1 MDIVQKLN
9 EEQYKAVTHIDGP
22 LLILAGAGSGK
33 TRVITYRIAHLIKN
47 VGVPPFAIVAV
58 TFTNKAAEEMQ
69 NRIKALIGPIGE
81 SVMIKTFHSLA
92 VYILRRHGEAI
103 GIPSNFTIY
112 DNHDQ
117 ESVIKDILRDM
128 HIDPKAVK
136 PSMIVEKISRIKESN
151 HYIEGGD
158 ITPLLPKFHSFNFPE
173 IFTQYHEKLKA
184 ANALDFSDLLV
195 RTVQLL
201 RNKDVLHTLQS
212 RWKYFMI
219 DEYQDTNVAQYLI
232 AKYLSSGTKNICVVG
247 DDDQSIYSWRGAD
260 IRNILNFEKDY
271 PNATVITLHRN
282 YRSTEP
288 ILKAAWHVIKNNYKR
303 KDKKLTS
310 HRGDGE
316 PIIVCTA
323 NNEYGEAEYVINT
336 IVTLKHKEGYAN
348 KDFAIFYRTNAQSRI
363 FEEHLRKQNIPYV
376 VIGSVKFYERKEIKD
391 IIAYMRFIANQH
403 DTVSLLRIINTPAR
417 GIGASTIEKIRD
429 AAYVHGVSEWD
440 IIASSETYSYKLS
453 PALSVFKDTMQ
464 KLIDKAKETPQHYKL
479 SDICISILHETQYTK
494 SLEEENSIESRG
506 RLENIDAFINS
517 IFEYEHL
524 HPQATLDEFLQD
536 ISLLTPADE
545 TNGTVQDAVTL
556 MTVHNAKGL
565 EFPVVFL
572 TGMEEGLF
580 PHINSS
586 DTEEGIEEERRLC
599 YVGMTRAK
607 DRLFLTGAEIRRSW
621 GTINYKEASRFI
633 SELPSQL
640 CEFKKYNSLYDSWDT
655 PKSSSFD
662 KFISGSGNS
671 SKSIQNEISDSRFRV
686 HQRVKHPSFGIGVI
700 TTIQGKGDNV
710 KLTIQFL
717 NGFTKTFLERY
728 TPLEPVS

>member
-1 MDIVQKLN
+1 MDLQKLN
-9 EEQYKAVTHIDGP
+9 QEQYKAVTHIEGP

-47 VGVPPFAIVAV
+47 IGIPPYSIVAV
-58 TFTNKAAEEMQ
+58 TFTNKAAQEMQ

-112 DNHDQ
+112 DDHDQ
-117 ESVIKDILRDM
+117 ESVIKDILRNLN
-128 HIDPKAVK
+128 IDPKAVK
-136 PSMIVEKISRIKESN
+136 PSMIAEKISRIKESK

-173 IFTQYHEKLKA
+173 IFTQYHEKCKA

-201 RNKDVLHTLQS
+201 RNKEVLHKLQS

-219 DEYQDTNVAQYLI
+219 DEYQDTNLAQYLI
-232 AKYLSSGTKNICVVG
+232 AKYLSSETKNICVVG

-271 PNATVITLHRN
+271 PNAVVITLHRN

-288 ILKAAWHVIKNNYKR
+288 ILNAAWHVIKHNYNR
-303 KDKKLTS
+303 KDKNLTS
-310 HRGDGE
+310 HSGDGE
-316 PIIVCTA
+316 PIIVCTT

-336 IVTLKHKEGYAN
+336 IVTLKHREGYTN

-363 FEEHLRKQNIPYV
+363 FEEFLRKENIPYV

-403 DTVSLLRIINTPAR
+403 DSVSLLRIINTPTR

-429 AAYVHGVSEWD
+429 AAYVNGVSEWD
-440 IIASSETYSYKLS
+440 IIANGEAYAYKLS
-453 PALSVFKDTMQ
+453 PALTEFKNIMQ
-464 KLIDKAKETPQHYKL
+464 KLIDKAKEIPMHYKL
-479 SDICISILHETQYTK
+479 SDICISILNDTQYKK
-494 SLEEENSIESRG
+494 SLEDENSIESRG
-506 RLENIDAFINS
+506 RIENIDAFVNS

-545 TNGTVQDAVTL
+545 TNGTIQDAVTL

-580 PHINSS
+580 PHANSS
-586 DTEEGIEEERRLC
+586 DTEDGIEEERRLC

-607 DRLFLTGAEIRRSW
+607 DRLFLTGAGIRRSW
-621 GTINYKEASRFI
+621 GTVKNQEASRFI
-633 SELPSQL
+633 DELPSQL
-640 CEFKKYNSLYDSWDT
+640 CEFKSYNSSYDSWDT
-655 PKSSSFD
+655 PSSSSFNTFNAAPR
-662 KFISGSGNS
+662 KNGNS
-671 SKSIQNEISDSRFRV
+671 SQSVITDSRFRV
-686 HQRVKHPSFGIGVI
+686 HQRVKHPSFGIGIV
-700 TTIQGKGDNV
+700 TTIQGTGDNV
-710 KLTIQFL
+710 KLTIQFV

-728 TPLEPVS
+728 TPLEPIS

>member
-9 EEQYKAVTHIDGP
+9 EEQYKAVTHINGP

-47 VGVPPFAIVAV
+47 AGVSPFTIVAV

-112 DNHDQ
+112 DDHDQ

-136 PSMIVEKISRIKESN
+136 PSMIIEKISRIKESN

-158 ITPLLPKFHSFNFPE
+158 ITPLFPKFYSFNFPE

-195 RTVQLL
+195 QTVQLL

-232 AKYLSSGTKNICVVG
+232 AKYLSSETKNLCVVG

-336 IVTLKHKEGYAN
+336 IVTLKHKEGYTN
-348 KDFAIFYRTNAQSRI
+348 SDFAIFYRTNAQSRI
-363 FEEHLRKQNIPYV
+363 FEEHLRKENIPYV

-440 IIASSETYSYKLS
+440 IIANSQAYSYKLS
-453 PALSVFKDTMQ
+453 PALTVFKETMQ
-464 KLIDKAKETPQHYKL
+464 KLIDKTAQTPHHYKL
-479 SDICISILHETQYTK
+479 SDVCISILHDTQYKK
-494 SLEEENSIESRG
+494 SLEAENSIESRG
-506 RLENIDAFINS
+506 RLENIDAFVNS

-524 HPQATLDEFLQD
+524 HPQATLNEFLQD

-545 TNGTVQDAVTL
+545 TNGTVQNAITL

-580 PHINSS
+580 PHANSS

-621 GTINYKEASRFI
+621 GTVQYKEASRFI

-640 CEFKKYNSLYDSWDT
+640 CEFTSYNSLYDSWDA

-671 SKSIQNEISDSRFRV
+671 SKNIQNEITSSRFKV
-686 HQRVKHPSFGIGVI
+686 HQRVKHPSFGIGII

>member
-33 TRVITYRIAHLIKN
+33 TRVITYRIAYLIKN
-47 VGVPPFAIVAV
+47 ALVPPFAIVAV

-128 HIDPKAVK
+128 HIDPKTVK
-136 PSMIVEKISRIKESN
+136 PSMIAEKISRIKESS
-151 HYIEGGD
+151 HFIEGGD

-173 IFTQYHEKLKA
+173 IFTQYHEKLKT

-201 RNKDVLHTLQS
+201 RNKEVLHKLQS

-219 DEYQDTNVAQYLI
+219 DEYQDTNIAQYLI
-232 AKYLSSGTKNICVVG
+232 AKYLSSETKNICVVG

-336 IVTLKHKEGYAN
+336 IVTLKHKEGYTN
-348 KDFAIFYRTNAQSRI
+348 RDFAIFYRTNAQSRI
-363 FEEHLRKQNIPYV
+363 FEEHLRKENIPYV
-376 VIGSVKFYERKEIKD
+376 VIGSVKFYDRKEIKD

-429 AAYVHGVSEWD
+429 AAYVNGVSEWD
-440 IIASSETYSYKLS
+440 IISNSETYSYKLS
-453 PALSVFKDTMQ
+453 PALTAFKDTMQ
-464 KLIDKAKETPQHYKL
+464 KLIDKAKEIPQHYKL
-479 SDICISILHETQYTK
+479 SDICISILHDTQYKK
-494 SLEEENSIESRG
+494 SLEDENSIESQG
-506 RLENIDAFINS
+506 RLENIDAFVNS

-524 HPQATLDEFLQD
+524 HPQATLNEFLQD

-545 TNGTVQDAVTL
+545 TNGTLQDAITL

-580 PHINSS
+580 PHANSS

-640 CEFKKYNSLYDSWDT
+640 CEFKNYNSLYDSWDT

-662 KFISGSGNS
+662 KFISGSENS

-728 TPLEPVS
+728 TPLEPIS

>member
-1 MDIVQKLN
+1 MDIRKHLN

-33 TRVITYRIAHLIKN
+33 TRVITYRITHLIKN
-47 VGVPPFAIVAV
+47 AGIPPYKIVAV
-58 TFTNKAAEEMQ
+58 TFTNKAANEMQ
-69 NRIKALIGPIGE
+69 IRIRDLIGPIGE

-92 VYILRRHGEAI
+92 VYILRRFGQCI

-112 DNHDQ
+112 DDHDQ
-117 ESVIKDILRDM
+117 ESVIKDILRNLS
-128 HIDPKAVK
+128 IDPKAVK
-136 PSMIVEKISRIKESN
+136 PSMIAEKISRIKESK

-158 ITPLLPKFHSFNFPE
+158 ITPLLQKFHSFNFPE
-173 IFTQYHEKLKA
+173 IFSQYHERCKA

-195 RTVQLL
+195 RTVELL
-201 RNKDVLHTLQS
+201 RNKEVLHTLQS

-219 DEYQDTNVAQYLI
+219 DEYQDTNLAQYLI
-232 AKYLSSGTKNICVVG
+232 SKYLSSETKNICVVG

-260 IRNILNFEKDY
+260 IRNILNFEKDF
-271 PNATVITLHRN
+271 PNAMVITLHKN

-288 ILKAAWHVIKNNYKR
+288 ILNAAGHVIKHNYNR
-303 KDKKLTS
+303 KDKNLTS
-310 HRGDGE
+310 NRGDGE
-316 PIIVCTA
+316 AIIVCTT

-336 IVTLKHKEGYAN
+336 IVSLKHKEGYTN

-363 FEEHLRKQNIPYV
+363 FEEFLRKENIPYV

-403 DTVSLLRIINTPAR
+403 DSVSLLRIVNIPTR

-429 AAYVHGVSEWD
+429 AAYVNGVSEWD
-440 IIASSETYSYKLS
+440 IIASNELYEYKLS
-453 PALSVFKDTMQ
+453 PALAEFKNIMQ
-464 KLIDKAKETPQHYKL
+464 KLIDKAKETPQHYRL
-479 SDICISILHETQYTK
+479 SDVCISILNDTQYKK
-494 SLEEENSIESRG
+494 SLEAENSIESRG
-506 RLENIDAFINS
+506 RIENIDSFVNS
-517 IFEYEHL
+517 IFEYEHM

-545 TNGTVQDAVTL
+545 TNGSQDAVTL

-580 PHINSS
+580 PHANSS

-607 DRLFLTGAEIRRSW
+607 DRLLLTAAEIRRSW
-621 GTINYKEASRFI
+621 GAVQYKETSRFI

-640 CEFKKYNSLYDSWDT
+640 CEFKSYNSSYDSWVSPT
-655 PKSSSFD
+655 SSFNTFYSRFR
-662 KFISGSGNS
+662 KNS
-671 SKSIQNEISDSRFRV
+671 NSLQSELTDSRFKV
-686 HQRVKHPSFGIGVI
+686 HQRVKHPSFGIGII
-700 TTIQGKGDNV
+700 TTIQGKGDNI
-710 KLTIQFL
+710 KLTIQFV

>member
-33 TRVITYRIAHLIKN
+33 TRVITYRIAYLIKN
-47 VGVPPFAIVAV
+47 ALVPPFAIVAV

-128 HIDPKAVK
+128 HIDPKTVK
-136 PSMIVEKISRIKESN
+136 PSMIAEKISRIKESS
-151 HYIEGGD
+151 HFIEGGD

-173 IFTQYHEKLKA
+173 IFTQYHEKLKT

-201 RNKDVLHTLQS
+201 RNKEVLHKLQS

-219 DEYQDTNVAQYLI
+219 DEYQDTNIAQYLI
-232 AKYLSSGTKNICVVG
+232 AKYLSSETKNICVVG

-336 IVTLKHKEGYAN
+336 IVTLKHKEGYTN
-348 KDFAIFYRTNAQSRI
+348 RDFAIFYRTNAQSRI

-453 PALSVFKDTMQ
+453 PALTAFKDTMQ
-464 KLIDKAKETPQHYKL
+464 KLIDKAKEIPQHYKL
-479 SDICISILHETQYTK
+479 SDICISILHDTQYKK
-494 SLEEENSIESRG
+494 SLEDENSIESQG
-506 RLENIDAFINS
+506 RLENIDAFVNS

-524 HPQATLDEFLQD
+524 HPQATLNEFLQD

-545 TNGTVQDAVTL
+545 TNGTLQDAITL

-580 PHINSS
+580 PHANSS

-607 DRLFLTGAEIRRSW
+607 DRLFLTAAEIRRSW
-621 GTINYKEASRFI
+621 GSVHYKETSRFI

-640 CEFKKYNSLYDSWDT
+640 CEFKNYNSSYDVWDS
-655 PKSSSFD
+655 PRSFSFEKST
-662 KFISGSGNS
+662 SGSGNS
-671 SKSIQNEISDSRFRV
+671 SKSIQNEITDSRFRV
-686 HQRVKHPSFGIGVI
+686 HQKVKHPSFGIGVI

-728 TPLEPVS
+728 TPLEPIS

>member
-1 MDIVQKLN
+1 MNLLQKLN

-33 TRVITYRIAHLIKN
+33 TRVITYRIAYLIKN
-47 VGVPPFAIVAV
+47 ALVPPFAIVAV

-128 HIDPKAVK
+128 HIDPKTVK
-136 PSMIVEKISRIKESN
+136 PSMIAEKISRIKESS
-151 HYIEGGD
+151 HFIEGGD

-173 IFTQYHEKLKA
+173 IFTQYHEKLKT

-201 RNKDVLHTLQS
+201 RNKEVLHKLQS

-219 DEYQDTNVAQYLI
+219 DEYQDTNIAQYLI
-232 AKYLSSGTKNICVVG
+232 AKYLSSETKNICVVG

-336 IVTLKHKEGYAN
+336 IVTLKHKEGYTN
-348 KDFAIFYRTNAQSRI
+348 RDFAIFYRTNAQSRI
-363 FEEHLRKQNIPYV
+363 FEEHLRKENIPYV
-376 VIGSVKFYERKEIKD
+376 VIGSVKFYDRKEIKD

-429 AAYVHGVSEWD
+429 AAYVNGVSEWD
-440 IIASSETYSYKLS
+440 IISNSETYSYKLS
-453 PALSVFKDTMQ
+453 PALTAFKDTMQ
-464 KLIDKAKETPQHYKL
+464 KLIDKAKEIPQHYKL
-479 SDICISILHETQYTK
+479 SDICISILHDTQYKK
-494 SLEEENSIESRG
+494 SLEDENSIESQG
-506 RLENIDAFINS
+506 RLENIDAFVNS

-524 HPQATLDEFLQD
+524 HPQATLNEFLQD

-545 TNGTVQDAVTL
+545 TNGTLQDAITL

-580 PHINSS
+580 PHANSS

-607 DRLFLTGAEIRRSW
+607 DRLFLT
-621 GTINYKEASRFI
+621 
-633 SELPSQL
+633 
-640 CEFKKYNSLYDSWDT
+640 
-655 PKSSSFD
+655 
-662 KFISGSGNS
+662 
-671 SKSIQNEISDSRFRV
+671 
-686 HQRVKHPSFGIGVI
+686 
-700 TTIQGKGDNV
+700 
-710 KLTIQFL
+710 
-717 NGFTKTFLERY
+717 
-728 TPLEPVS
+728 

>member
-1 MDIVQKLN
+1 MNLLQKLN

-69 NRIKALIGPIGE
+69 NRIRALIGPIGE

-128 HIDPKAVK
+128 HIDPKTVK
-136 PSMIVEKISRIKESN
+136 PSMIAEKISRIKESS
-151 HYIEGGD
+151 HFIEGGD

-173 IFTQYHEKLKA
+173 IFTQYHEKLKT

-201 RNKDVLHTLQS
+201 RNKEVLHKLQS

-219 DEYQDTNVAQYLI
+219 DEYQDTNIAQYLI
-232 AKYLSSGTKNICVVG
+232 AKYLSSETKNICVVG

-336 IVTLKHKEGYAN
+336 IVTLKHKEGYTN
-348 KDFAIFYRTNAQSRI
+348 RDFAIFYRTNAQSRI
-363 FEEHLRKQNIPYV
+363 FEEHLRKENIPYV
-376 VIGSVKFYERKEIKD
+376 VIGSVKFYDRKEIKD

-429 AAYVHGVSEWD
+429 AAYVNGVSEWD
-440 IIASSETYSYKLS
+440 IISNSETYSYKLS
-453 PALSVFKDTMQ
+453 PALTAFKDTMQ
-464 KLIDKAKETPQHYKL
+464 KLIDKAKEIPQHYKL
-479 SDICISILHETQYTK
+479 SDICISILHDTQYKK
-494 SLEEENSIESRG
+494 SLEDENSIESQG
-506 RLENIDAFINS
+506 RLENIDAFVNS

-524 HPQATLDEFLQD
+524 HPQATLNEFLQD

-545 TNGTVQDAVTL
+545 TNGTLQDAITL

-580 PHINSS
+580 PHANSS

-640 CEFKKYNSLYDSWDT
+640 CEFKNYNSLYDSWDT

-662 KFISGSGNS
+662 KFISGSENS

-728 TPLEPVS
+728 TPLEPIS

>member
-1 MDIVQKLN
+1 MDLQKLN
-9 EEQYKAVTHIDGP
+9 QEQYKAVTHIEGP

-47 VGVPPFAIVAV
+47 IGIPPYSIVAV
-58 TFTNKAAEEMQ
+58 TFTNKAAQEMQ
-69 NRIKALIGPIGE
+69 NRIKGLIGPIGE

-112 DNHDQ
+112 DDHDQ
-117 ESVIKDILRDM
+117 ESVIKDILRNLN
-128 HIDPKAVK
+128 IDPKAVK
-136 PSMIVEKISRIKESN
+136 PSMIAEKISRIKESK

-158 ITPLLPKFHSFNFPE
+158 VTPLLPKFHSFNFPE
-173 IFTQYHEKLKA
+173 IFTQYHEKCKA

-201 RNKDVLHTLQS
+201 RNKEVLHKLQS

-219 DEYQDTNVAQYLI
+219 DEYQDTNLAQYLI
-232 AKYLSSGTKNICVVG
+232 AKYLSSETKNICVVG

-271 PNATVITLHRN
+271 PDAMVITLHRN

-288 ILKAAWHVIKNNYKR
+288 ILNAAWHVIKHNYNR
-303 KDKKLTS
+303 KDKSLTS

-316 PIIVCTA
+316 PIIVCTT

-336 IVTLKHKEGYAN
+336 IVTLKHREGYAN

-363 FEEHLRKQNIPYV
+363 FEEFLRKENIPYV

-403 DTVSLLRIINTPAR
+403 DSVSLLRIINTPAR

-429 AAYVHGVSEWD
+429 AAYVNGVSEWD
-440 IIASSETYSYKLS
+440 IIASSEVYAYKLS
-453 PALSVFKDTMQ
+453 PALAEFKSIMQ

-479 SDICISILHETQYTK
+479 SDICISILNDTQYKK
-494 SLEEENSIESRG
+494 SLEDENSIESRG
-506 RLENIDAFINS
+506 RLENIDAFVNS
-517 IFEYEHL
+517 IFDYEHL

-545 TNGTVQDAVTL
+545 TNGTIQDAVTL

-580 PHINSS
+580 PHANSS

-607 DRLFLTGAEIRRSW
+607 DRLFLTGAGIRRSW
-621 GTINYKEASRFI
+621 GTVKNQEASRFI

-640 CEFKKYNSLYDSWDT
+640 CEFKSYNSSYDSWNA
-655 PKSSSFD
+655 PSSSSFNTFNAGPR
-662 KFISGSGNS
+662 KNGNS
-671 SKSIQNEISDSRFRV
+671 LQSVITDSRFKV
-686 HQRVKHPSFGIGVI
+686 HQRVKHPSFGIGII

-710 KLTIQFL
+710 KLTIQFV

>member
-1 MDIVQKLN
+1 MDILQNLN
-9 EEQYKAVTHIDGP
+9 EEQYKAVTHIEGP

-47 VGVPPFAIVAV
+47 AGVPPFAIVAV
-58 TFTNKAAEEMQ
+58 TFTNKAAEEMR
-69 NRIKALIGPIGE
+69 NRIKDLIGPIGE
-81 SVMIKTFHSLA
+81 SVMIKTFHSLG

-112 DNHDQ
+112 DTHDQ
-117 ESVIKDILRDM
+117 ESVIKDILHDL

-136 PSMIVEKISRIKESN
+136 PSMIAEKISKIKESTHN
-151 HYIEGGD
+151 IEGGD
-158 ITPLLPKFHSFNFPE
+158 VTPLLPKFHSFNFPE
-173 IFTQYHEKLKA
+173 IFTKYHEKLKS
-184 ANALDFSDLLV
+184 ANALDFSDLLIY
-195 RTVQLL
+195 TVQLL
-201 RNKDVLHTLQS
+201 RNKEVLQKLQS

-219 DEYQDTNVAQYLI
+219 DEYQDTNIAQYLI
-232 AKYLSSGTKNICVVG
+232 AKYLSSETKNICVVG

-288 ILKAAWHVIKNNYKR
+288 ILQAAWHVIKNNYKR
-303 KDKKLTS
+303 KDKKLTA

-323 NNEYGEAEYVINT
+323 NNEYGEAEYVINS
-336 IVTLKHKEGYAN
+336 IVSLKHKEGYTN

-363 FEEHLRKQNIPYV
+363 FEEHLRKENIPYV

-391 IIAYMRFIANQH
+391 IIAYMRFIANQQ

-417 GIGASTIEKIRD
+417 GIGAATIEKIRD

-440 IIASSETYSYKLS
+440 IILRSEAYSYKLS
-453 PALSVFKDTMQ
+453 PALTAFKDTMQ
-464 KLIDKAKETPQHYKL
+464 KLIDKTRESPQRYKL
-479 SDICISILHETQYTK
+479 SDLCLSIINDTHYKK

-506 RLENIDAFINS
+506 RLENIDAFVNS
-517 IFEYEHL
+517 IFEYEHVN
-524 HPQATLDEFLQD
+524 PEATLDEFLQD
-536 ISLLTPADE
+536 ISLLTPSDE

-580 PHINSS
+580 PHANSS

-607 DRLFLTGAEIRRSW
+607 DRLFITGAELRRSW
-621 GTINYKEASRFI
+621 GSAQYKEASRFL
-633 SELPSQL
+633 SELPSTL
-640 CEFKKYNSLYDSWDT
+640 CECTVYNSSYNSWDAPQLSSSNKYNSIHVNVY
-655 PKSSSFD
+655 SSSQ
-662 KFISGSGNS
+662 S
-671 SKSIQNEISDSRFRV
+671 EYTDSRFKV
-686 HQRVKHPSFGIGVI
+686 HQRVKHPSFGIGTI

-710 KLTIQFL
+710 KLTIRFL

>member
-1 MDIVQKLN
+1 MDLQKLN
-9 EEQYKAVTHIDGP
+9 QEQYKAVTHIEGP

-47 VGVPPFAIVAV
+47 IGIPPYSIVAV
-58 TFTNKAAEEMQ
+58 TFTNKAAQEMQ

-112 DNHDQ
+112 DDHDQ
-117 ESVIKDILRDM
+117 ESVIKDILRNLN
-128 HIDPKAVK
+128 IDPKAVK
-136 PSMIVEKISRIKESN
+136 PSMIAEKISRIKESK

-173 IFTQYHEKLKA
+173 IFTQYHEKCKA

-201 RNKDVLHTLQS
+201 RNKEVLHKLQS

-219 DEYQDTNVAQYLI
+219 DEYQDTNLAQYLI
-232 AKYLSSGTKNICVVG
+232 AKYLSSETKNICVVG

-271 PNATVITLHRN
+271 PNAMVITLHRN

-288 ILKAAWHVIKNNYKR
+288 ILNAAWHVIKHNYNR
-303 KDKKLTS
+303 KDKNLTS

-316 PIIVCTA
+316 PIIVCTT

-336 IVTLKHKEGYAN
+336 IVTLKHREGYTN

-363 FEEHLRKQNIPYV
+363 FEEFLRKENIPYV

-403 DTVSLLRIINTPAR
+403 DSVSLLRIINTPTR

-429 AAYVHGVSEWD
+429 AAYVNGVSEWD
-440 IIASSETYSYKLS
+440 IIANGEAYAYKLS
-453 PALSVFKDTMQ
+453 PALTEFKNIMQ
-464 KLIDKAKETPQHYKL
+464 KLIDKAKEIPMHYKL
-479 SDICISILHETQYTK
+479 SDICISILNDTQYKK
-494 SLEEENSIESRG
+494 SLEDENSIESRG
-506 RLENIDAFINS
+506 RIENIDAFVNS

-545 TNGTVQDAVTL
+545 TNGTIQDAVTL

-580 PHINSS
+580 PHANSS
-586 DTEEGIEEERRLC
+586 DTEDGIEEERRLC

-621 GTINYKEASRFI
+621 GTVKNQEASRFI

-640 CEFKKYNSLYDSWDT
+640 CEFKSYHSSYDSWNA
-655 PKSSSFD
+655 PSSSSFNTFNAGPR
-662 KFISGSGNS
+662 KNGNS
-671 SKSIQNEISDSRFRV
+671 LQSVITDSRFKV
-686 HQRVKHPSFGIGVI
+686 HQRVKHPSFGIGII

-710 KLTIQFL
+710 KLTIQFV

-728 TPLEPVS
+728 TPLEPIS

>member
-1 MDIVQKLN
+1 MDILQKLN
-9 EEQYKAVTHIDGP
+9 EEQYKAVTHINGP

-33 TRVITYRIAHLIKN
+33 TRVITYRIAHLVKN
-47 VGVPPFAIVAV
+47 AGVPPFAIVAV

-69 NRIKALIGPIGE
+69 KRIHELIGPIGQ

-92 VYILRRHGEAI
+92 VYILRRHGQAI

-112 DNHDQ
+112 DDHDQ

-136 PSMIVEKISRIKESN
+136 PSMIAEKISRIKESA

-158 ITPLLPKFHSFNFPE
+158 VTPLLPKFHSFNFPE
-173 IFTQYHEKLKA
+173 IFTQYHEKLNA

-201 RNKDVLHTLQS
+201 RNKEVLHTLQS

-219 DEYQDTNVAQYLI
+219 DEYQDTNIAQYLI
-232 AKYLSSGTKNICVVG
+232 AKYLSSETRNICVVG

-271 PNATVITLHRN
+271 PDATVITLHRN

-288 ILKAAWHVIKNNYKR
+288 ILNAAWHVIKNNYKR

-310 HRGDGE
+310 HRGDGQ

-336 IVTLKHKEGYAN
+336 IVTLKQKEGYAN
-348 KDFAIFYRTNAQSRI
+348 RDFAIFYRTNAQSRI
-363 FEEHLRKQNIPYV
+363 FEEHLRKENISYV

-429 AAYVHGVSEWD
+429 AAYVNGVSEWN
-440 IIASSETYSYKLS
+440 IIAHHEVYAYKLS
-453 PALSVFKDTMQ
+453 PALSEFKGIMQ
-464 KLIDKAKETPQHYKL
+464 KLIDTAKETPQHYRL
-479 SDICISILHETQYTK
+479 SDLCIRILADTQYKK

-506 RLENIDAFINS
+506 RLENIDAFVNS

-524 HPQATLDEFLQD
+524 HPEATLDEFLQD

-572 TGMEEGLF
+572 TGLEEGLF
-580 PHINSS
+580 PHANSS

-607 DRLFLTGAEIRRSW
+607 DRLFITGAEIRRSW
-621 GTINYKEASRFI
+621 GTIQYKEASRFL
-633 SELPSQL
+633 SELPSHV
-640 CEFKKYNSLYDSWDT
+640 CEFTSYNSSYTAWDA
-655 PKSSSFD
+655 PRSSSFD
-662 KFISGSGNS
+662 RFISANGNS
-671 SKSIQNEISDSRFRV
+671 NKSARNEITDSRFKV
-686 HQRVKHPSFGIGVI
+686 YQRVKHPSFGIGTI
-700 TTIQGKGDNV
+700 TSIQGKGDNV
-710 KLTIQFL
+710 KLTIQFV

-728 TPLEPVS
+728 TPLEPLS

>member
-1 MDIVQKLN
+1 MELVQKLN
-9 EEQYKAVTHIDGP
+9 EEQYKAVTHINGP

-33 TRVITYRIAHLIKN
+33 TRVITYRIAHLIKDA
-47 VGVPPFAIVAV
+47 GIPPYAIVAV
-58 TFTNKAAEEMQ
+58 TFTNKAAQEMQ
-69 NRIKALIGPIGE
+69 TRIKDLIGPIAE

-92 VYILRRHGEAI
+92 VYILRRHGNAI

-112 DNHDQ
+112 DDHDQ
-117 ESVIKDILRDM
+117 ESVIKDILRDL

-136 PSMIVEKISRIKESN
+136 PSMIAEKISHIKESI

-158 ITPLLPKFHSFNFPE
+158 VTKLLHKFHSFNFHE
-173 IFTQYHEKLKA
+173 IFTKYHEKLTA

-201 RNKDVLHTLQS
+201 RNKEVLHTLQS

-219 DEYQDTNVAQYLI
+219 DEYQDTNIAQYLI
-232 AKYLSSGTKNICVVG
+232 AKYLSSETKNICVVG

-336 IVTLKHKEGYAN
+336 IISLKHKEGYTN

-363 FEEHLRKQNIPYV
+363 FEEYLRKENIPYV

-391 IIAYMRFIANQH
+391 IMAYMRFIANQH

-429 AAYVHGVSEWD
+429 AAYIHAVSEWD
-440 IIASSETYSYKLS
+440 IIANSETYSYKLS
-453 PALSVFKDTMQ
+453 PALASFKDTMQ
-464 KLIDKAKETPQHYKL
+464 KLIDKAALTPQHYTL
-479 SDICISILHETQYTK
+479 SDLCISILNETQYKKT
-494 SLEEENSIESRG
+494 LEAENSIEARG
-506 RLENIDAFINS
+506 RLENIDAFVNS

-524 HPQATLDEFLQD
+524 KPLATLDEFLQD

-580 PHINSS
+580 PHANAS

-607 DRLFLTGAEIRRSW
+607 DRLFITSAELRRSW
-621 GTINYKEASRFI
+621 GTAQYKEASRFL
-633 SELPSQL
+633 SELPSSL
-640 CEFKKYNSLYDSWDT
+640 CEFKVYNSLYDTWDI
-655 PKSSSFD
+655 PKTL
-662 KFISGSGNS
+662 SGNNYTMVPENYYS
-671 SKSIQNEISDSRFRV
+671 NTHSQNSDSKFKV
-686 HQRVKHPSFGIGVI
+686 HQRVKHPSFGIGTI
-700 TTIQGKGDNV
+700 TSIQGKGDNV
-710 KLTIQFL
+710 KLTIRFL

>member
-1 MDIVQKLN
+1 MDILQHLN
-9 EEQYKAVTHIDGP
+9 EEQYQAVTHIDGP
-22 LLILAGAGSGK
+22 LLIMAGAGSGK
-33 TRVITYRIAHLIKN
+33 TRVITHRIAHLIKN
-47 VGVPPFAIVAV
+47 AGVSPYQIVAV
-58 TFTNKAAEEMQ
+58 TFTNKAAEEMR
-69 NRIKALIGPIGE
+69 NRITTLIGPIGE

-112 DNHDQ
+112 DDHDQ
-117 ESVIKDILRDM
+117 ESVIKDLLRNSN
-128 HIDPKAVK
+128 IDPKAIK
-136 PSMIVEKISRIKESN
+136 PSMIAEKISRIKESN

-173 IFTQYHEKLKA
+173 IFSQYHEKLKT

-201 RNKDVLHTLQS
+201 RNKEVLHTLQS

-219 DEYQDTNVAQYLI
+219 DEYQDTNAAQYLI
-232 AKYLSSGTKNICVVG
+232 AKYLSSETKNICVVG

-316 PIIVCTA
+316 PLIVCTA

-336 IVTLKHKEGYAN
+336 IQRLKNQEGYSN

-363 FEEHLRKQNIPYV
+363 FEEHLRKENIPYV

-391 IIAYMRFIANQH
+391 IVAYMRFIANQH

-429 AAYVHGVSEWD
+429 AAYLHATAEWD
-440 IIASSETYSYKLS
+440 IIASNDNFNYKLS
-453 PALSVFKDTMQ
+453 PALTAFKETMQ
-464 KLIDKAKETPQHYKL
+464 KLIDRAKDVPIHCKL
-479 SDICISILHETQYTK
+479 SELCISILKETHYKKT
-494 SLEEENSIESRG
+494 LVDEDTIESRG
-506 RLENIDAFINS
+506 RLENIDAFVNS

-545 TNGTVQDAVTL
+545 SNGTVQDAVTL

-565 EFPVVFL
+565 EYPVVFL

-580 PHINSS
+580 PHANSI
-586 DTEEGIEEERRLC
+586 DTDEGIEEERRLC
-599 YVGMTRAK
+599 YVGITRAR
-607 DRLFLTGAEIRRSW
+607 DRLFITHAELRRSW
-621 GTINYKEASRFI
+621 GTTQYKEVSRFL
-633 SELPSQL
+633 SELPSAL
-640 CEFKKYNSLYDSWDT
+640 CEFTSFNSGHQSWDYQQSYYSNDVYHT
-655 PKSSSFD
+655 TIKKTIKAESQ
-662 KFISGSGNS
+662 IT
-671 SKSIQNEISDSRFRV
+671 IDSRFQV
-686 HQRVKHPSFGIGVI
+686 YQRVKHPSFGIGII
-700 TTIQGKGDNV
+700 TAIQGNGDNI
-710 KLTIQFL
+710 KLTIKFV
-717 NGFTKTFLERY
+717 NGLTKTFLERY
-728 TPLEPVS
+728 TPLELL

>member
-1 MDIVQKLN
+1 MDLLQKLN

-112 DNHDQ
+112 DDHDQ

-201 RNKDVLHTLQS
+201 RNKDVLHMLQS

-323 NNEYGEAEYVINT
+323 NNEYAEAEYVINT
-336 IVTLKHKEGYAN
+336 IVMLKHKEGYTN
-348 KDFAIFYRTNAQSRI
+348 RDFTIFYRTNAQSRI
-363 FEEHLRKQNIPYV
+363 FEEHLRKKNIPYV

-403 DTVSLLRIINTPAR
+403 DTVSFLRIINTPAR
-417 GIGASTIEKIRD
+417 GIGASTVEKIRD
-429 AAYVHGVSEWD
+429 AAYISGVTEWD
-440 IIASSETYSYKLS
+440 IIANSQTYSFKLS
-453 PALSVFKDTMQ
+453 PALTAFKDIMQ

-479 SDICISILHETQYTK
+479 SDICISILHDTQYTK

-506 RLENIDAFINS
+506 RLENIDAFVNS

-545 TNGTVQDAVTL
+545 TNGTQDTITL

-580 PHINSS
+580 PHANSS

-607 DRLFLTGAEIRRSW
+607 DRLFLTAAEIRRSW
-621 GTINYKEASRFI
+621 GSIHYKEASRFI

-640 CEFKKYNSLYDSWDT
+640 CQFTSFNSSYDLWDG
-655 PKSSSFD
+655 PQDSSFD
-662 KFISGSGNS
+662 KFIAESVN
-671 SKSIQNEISDSRFRV
+671 KNKNIRNEITSSQFKV

-700 TTIQGKGDNV
+700 TTIQGQGDNV

-728 TPLEPVS
+728 TPLEPVT

>member
-1 MDIVQKLN
+1 MDLQKLN
-9 EEQYKAVTHIDGP
+9 PEQYKAVTHTEGP

-69 NRIKALIGPIGE
+69 NRIKGLIGPIAE

-112 DNHDQ
+112 DDHDQ
-117 ESVIKDILRDM
+117 ESVIKDILRNLN
-128 HIDPKAVK
+128 IDPKAVK
-136 PSMIVEKISRIKESN
+136 PSMIAEKISRIKESK

-158 ITPLLPKFHSFNFPE
+158 ITHLLQKFHSFNFPE
-173 IFTQYHEKLKA
+173 IFMQYHEKCKA

-195 RTVQLL
+195 CTVQLL
-201 RNKDVLHTLQS
+201 RNTEVLHKLQS
-212 RWKYFMI
+212 RWKYFMV
-219 DEYQDTNVAQYLI
+219 DEYQDTNLAQYLI
-232 AKYLSSGTKNICVVG
+232 AKYLSSETKNICVVG

-271 PNATVITLHRN
+271 PDAMVITLHRN

-288 ILKAAWHVIKNNYKR
+288 ILKAAWHVIKNNYNR
-303 KDKKLTS
+303 KEKKLTS

-336 IVTLKHKEGYAN
+336 IVTLKHREGYTN
-348 KDFAIFYRTNAQSRI
+348 RDFAIFYRTNAQSRI
-363 FEEHLRKQNIPYV
+363 FEEFLRRENIQYV

-391 IIAYMRFIANQH
+391 IIAYMRFIANPN

-429 AAYVHGVSEWD
+429 AAYVNGVSEWD
-440 IIASSETYSYKLS
+440 IIANSESHAYKLS
-453 PALSVFKDTMQ
+453 PALVAFKDTMQ
-464 KLIDKAKETPQHYKL
+464 KLIDKAKETPQHHRL
-479 SDICISILHETQYTK
+479 SDICISILNETQYKK
-494 SLEEENSIESRG
+494 SLEAEDTIESRG
-506 RLENIDAFINS
+506 RLENIDAFVNS

-545 TNGTVQDAVTL
+545 TNGTQQDAVTL

-580 PHINSS
+580 PHANSS

-607 DRLFLTGAEIRRSW
+607 DRLYVTGAEIRRSW
-621 GTINYKEASRFI
+621 GTVQYKEASRFL

-640 CEFKKYNSLYDSWDT
+640 CEFKSYNSSYDSWDT
-655 PKSSSFD
+655 PVSSSFNT
-662 KFISGSGNS
+662 FNSGSRKNGNS
-671 SKSIQNEISDSRFRV
+671 FQNEITDSRFKV
-686 HQRVKHPSFGIGVI
+686 HQRVKHPSFGIGII
-700 TTIQGKGDNV
+700 TAIQGKGDNV
-710 KLTIQFL
+710 KLTIQFV

>member
-1 MDIVQKLN
+1 MDLLQKLN

-112 DNHDQ
+112 DDHDQ

-336 IVTLKHKEGYAN
+336 IVMLKHKEGYAN

-429 AAYVHGVSEWD
+429 AAYVHSVSEWD

-453 PALSVFKDTMQ
+453 PALGVFKDTMQ

-479 SDICISILHETQYTK
+479 SDICISILHDTQYTK

-506 RLENIDAFINS
+506 RLENIDAFVNS

-640 CEFKKYNSLYDSWDT
+640 CEFKNYNSLYDSWDT

-671 SKSIQNEISDSRFRV
+671 SKSIQKEISDSRFRV